1 MAHPLNTTNTTITTP
16 PSPTLIHI
24 LKTTFYTTIGA
35 LAASEICNA
44 FTTIWTLV
52 TLYYCTWYAV
62 GAARGNYQGAVRTL
76 LGSFVYVSATT
87 IALEV
92 GVLVIVAGV
101 EGLVLLAAGMG
112 GNSAGEL
119 LAEDG

>member
-1 MAHPLNTTNTTITTP
+1 
-16 PSPTLIHI
+16 
-24 LKTTFYTTIGA
+24 
-35 LAASEICNA
+35 
-44 FTTIWTLV
+44 
-52 TLYYCTWYAV
+52 
-62 GAARGNYQGAVRTL
+62 VRTL

-101 EGLVLLAAGMG
+101 GGLVLLAAGMG